1 MLQNEIAKYN
11 QTLGPQRQHE
21 MQKTRVSLKKKKKSK
36 LLLNVSFDSSL
47 DP

>member
-11 QTLGPQRQHE
+11 QTLGPQRQHD
-21 MQKTRVSLKKKKKSK
+21 MQKTRVSLKKKKSK